1 MSGEVA
7 GAAAVF
13 GAEDT
18 AGTETVWTVGAAE
31 REIERNPVEPSSVP
45 GGDVVTEKTDLLHLP
60 QP

>member
-18 AGTETVWTVGAAE
+18 AGTETIRTVGAAE

-45 GGDVVTEKTDLLHLP
+45 GGDVVTEKTDLLHLL